1 MELSTQLKK
10 ILKLHQVEFIE
21 AGIYRCDSLDFGLGH
36 VFGGQVMG
44 QALASAQ
51 QQVPE
56 HRILHSLHAYF
67 LRSGDESLPIVYRVE
82 NMRDGRT
89 YSARRV
95 EAIQK
100 GQPIFYMT
108 CSFKEPEKGLEHQI
122 AMPEVSQP
130 EALESQAVL
139 MQPYLDQ
146 LPKHAHAFFEADAA
160 FEMRPVEPLNL
171 ISDGQR
177 SSRQH
182 VWLRANGT
190 LPTTQRRVH
199 QYLLAYISDFNFLL
213 AATRVHGISLVSG
226 KVRMAT
232 IDHAMW
238 FHQLIDLN
246 EWILY
251 EVEHSFSGGG
261 RAFVSGRMF
270 TQQGT
275 LVAQMTQEGMLRL
288 KSSAVTN

>member
-1 MELSTQLKK
+1 MESSTHLKK
-10 ILKLHQVEFIE
+10 LLKLHQVEFIE
-21 AGIYRCDSLDFGLGH
+21 EGIYRCDSDDLGLGH

-56 HRILHSLHAYF
+56 HRMLHSLHAYF
-67 LRSGDESLPIVYRVE
+67 LRAGDASLPIVYRVE
-82 NMRDGRT
+82 NMRDGQS

-122 AMPEVSQP
+122 SMPTVP
-130 EALESQAVL
+130 DPATLENQVVL
-139 MQPYLDQ
+139 MQPYLNK
-146 LPKHAHAFFEADAA
+146 LPKHMHAFFEAEAA
-160 FEMRPVEPLNL
+160 FEMKPVETLNL
-171 ISDGQR
+171 IPGEQR
-177 SSRQH
+177 LCRQH
-182 VWLRANGT
+182 VWLRANGFI
-190 LPTTQRRVH
+190 PTSQRRVH
-199 QYLLAYISDFNFLL
+199 QSLLAYISDFNFLL
-213 AATRVHGISLVSG
+213 AATRVHGLSLMSNQM
-226 KVRMAT
+226 RMAT

-238 FHQLIDLN
+238 FHQLNDLN

-270 TQQGT
+270 NQQGT

-288 KSSAVTN
+288 KSSAETT